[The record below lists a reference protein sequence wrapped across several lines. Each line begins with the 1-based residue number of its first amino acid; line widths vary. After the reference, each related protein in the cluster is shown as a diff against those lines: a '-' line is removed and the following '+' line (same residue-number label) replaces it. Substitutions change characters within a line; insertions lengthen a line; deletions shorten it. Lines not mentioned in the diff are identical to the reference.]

1 MLYDYKAV
9 GQRIKSARNA
19 KPYTQ
24 DYVSSKAN
32 IGEKFLS
39 QVECGKA
46 GLSVNSLV
54 EICSILEVSSDY
66 ILFGN
71 THSKSDP
78 ISKLLKKLS
87 PKQLNAAEELLKI
100 FVNTCTD
107 K

>member
-1 MLYDYKAV
+1 MQYDYSVV

-19 KPYTQ
+19 KHYTQ

-46 GLSVNSLV
+46 GLSVNSLI
-54 EICSILEVSSDY
+54 EICSILEVSPDY

-71 THSKSDP
+71 AHSKSDP
-78 ISKLLKKLS
+78 ISKLLKKLT
-87 PKQLNAAEELLKI
+87 PRQLHSAEEMLKI
-100 FVNTCTD
+100 FVNTCLE